1 MVRHIASLPKR
12 TCSRDDKKNQFKT
25 CRDKMSLEYETQGE
39 LVEELHE
46 TLQDSDK
53 DTKVQ

>member
-1 MVRHIASLPKR
+1 MVRHIASLRER
-12 TCSRDDKKNQFKT
+12 TCSRDDKKNWFKT
-25 CRDKMSLEYETQGE
+25 CSDKMSVDYGTQGE